1 MLGSGVT
8 FFVIRIPL
16 GPLGPLGS
24 RPCLAI
30 WFGLK
35 IYKESSD
42 LWCCMMAAF
51 SVVSGMC
58 ACYVPPR
65 C

>member
-1 MLGSGVT
+1 MLGSGVM
-8 FFVIRIPL
+8 FFVIRI
-16 GPLGPLGS
+16 PLGPLGS

-35 IYKESSD
+35 IYKEFSD
-42 LWCCMMAAF
+42 LWCCMMAVF
-51 SVVSGMC
+51 SVVSRMC